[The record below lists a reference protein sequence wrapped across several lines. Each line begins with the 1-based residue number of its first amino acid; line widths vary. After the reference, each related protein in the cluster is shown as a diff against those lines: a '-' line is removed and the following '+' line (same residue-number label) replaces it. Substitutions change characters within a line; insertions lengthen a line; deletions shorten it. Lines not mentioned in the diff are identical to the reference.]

1 MKFNMWTHLSEQAF
15 TGIPFPVLPVRLL
28 LYRSAPTHISW
39 AGMPVADTIMMTT
52 KYMLS
57 AIHTYQ
63 VRVSATWEMW
73 RSYLSPVVTRSNRLR
88 FSRKRRKKQRQAIM
102 QYVSTISELMWSWP
116 VRTVSDSINT
126 HTIIRRTAVS
136 FSISVMCC
144 NRTGDIS

>member
-1 MKFNMWTHLSEQAF
+1 MKKTILFLQAAVVGLLAACNQPSDEEQLRNEIQYVNPF
-15 TGIPFPVLPVRLL
+15 IGTGFHGHTFPGATRPFALVQVSPD
-28 LYRSAPTHISW
+28 THIM

-102 QYVSTISELMWSWP
+102 QYVSTISELMWS
-116 VRTVSDSINT
+116 
-126 HTIIRRTAVS
+126 
-136 FSISVMCC
+136 
-144 NRTGDIS
+144 